1 MLRVRPPHQSKQN
14 ETRHGGATVELA
26 LCMPF
31 LMALCFGMLEYNNSV
46 MLKTRMLSAAY
57 ESCRLATRPTTS
69 SSTAASAT
77 AVTTYCSSLLTQM
90 GVQGA
95 TVSMSPTDLSAVTPQ
110 TVVTVTVTAP
120 FGRNSLTSIV
130 IGSSTVITAS
140 AALIVE

>member
-1 MLRVRPPHQSKQN
+1 MLRAKPPQARKQ
-14 ETRHGGATVELA
+14 ERRRGGATVELA

-69 SSTAASAT
+69 ASTAASAT
-77 AVTTYCSSLLTQM
+77 AVTAYCTSLLTQL

-95 TVSMSPTDLSAVTPQ
+95 TVAISPSSLTAATPQ
-110 TVVTVTVTAP
+110 TVVTVTVSAP
-120 FGRNSLTSIV
+120 FGQNSLTSIV
-130 IGSSTVITAS
+130 IGSSTIITSSAS
-140 AALIVE
+140 LIVE

>member
-1 MLRVRPPHQSKQN
+1 MLRVRSHLKRKQRD
-14 ETRHGGATVELA
+14 TRRGGATVELA

-57 ESCRLATRPTTS
+57 ESCRLATRPATS
-69 SSTAASAT
+69 ASTAASAA
-77 AVTTYCSSLLTQM
+77 AVTTYCNSLLTQL

-95 TVSMSPTDLSAVTPQ
+95 NVSVSPSDLSTATPQ

-120 FGRNSLTSIV
+120 FGQNSLTSIV
-130 IGSSTVITAS
+130 IGSSTVITSS